1 MVTQAVLGSPL
12 ELQDV
17 DKGGIRHEFTA
28 AADCEPRRGRW
39 WWEARWR
46 GDSKAPLRASQRVLL
61 LAPSLVGDVT
71 HEKVPPDPRAPVKK
85 MSA

>member
-1 MVTQAVLGSPL
+1 MVTEAVLGSPL

-61 LAPSLVGDVT
+61 LAPNHDLT
-71 HEKVPPDPRAPVKK
+71 ATRAPLSLPL
-85 MSA
+85 SAAGVAF